1 MARPVGETDG
11 DGVRMPHLRLAEVL
25 GRGAA
30 YGLAASLTLLL
41 SAPLLPPDDRPDH
54 LSAISFLA
62 LTLGLTLL
70 AEGAFPWWCCLGDIR
85 RFRDWRTLT
94 GQTSGVTAIA
104 PACLRLAALT
114 LPLSPTALLLT
125 HLTNG

>member
-1 MARPVGETDG
+1 MPRLRP
-11 DGVRMPHLRLAEVL
+11 AEVL

-30 YGLAASLTLLL
+30 YGLAASLTLLI
-41 SAPLLPPDDRPDH
+41 SAPLLPPDERPDH

-62 LTLGLTLL
+62 LTIGLTLL
-70 AEGAFPWWCCLGDIR
+70 VIGAFLWWCCLGDIR

-94 GQTSGVTAIA
+94 GQTSGVTVIA
-104 PACLRLAALT
+104 PACLRIGGVT

-125 HLTNG
+125 HLTSG